1 MASTTPQN
9 NARELTSQLWAM
21 ANDLRAKMD
30 ASEYRDYILGF
41 IFYRYLSKR
50 QERNLASSAPST
62 SPILKSARTRKTS
75 TMRMR
80 AK

>member
-50 QERNLASSAPST
+50 QERNLASSAP
-62 SPILKSARTRKTS
+62 PRLHRF
-75 TMRMR
+75 
-80 AK
+80 